1 MYLNL
6 NPTHRIR
13 KPNQTQQ
20 TRHGDSKNSDHGPL
34 DSKKIDHF
42 QIGELRPFED
52 IFLKPESPKA
62 QNPGNGDSQR
72 PRRTTTHTH
81 RTSTSSIF
89 ISKNLSSF
97 KHRIKLAPV
106 PVFLSLPFARGKGSR
121 PLKFNSLSFVVVFG
135 SLVCP
140 KSSKGPYY
148 LTTVTLRQE

>member
-1 MYLNL
+1 MYLINL
-6 NPTHRIR
+6 NPIHRIR
-13 KPNQTQQ
+13 KLNQIQQ
-20 TRHGDSKNSDHGPL
+20 TRHGDSKNSDHGPP
-34 DSKKIDHF
+34 DPKKIDHF
-42 QIGELRPFED
+42 RIGELRPFED

-81 RTSTSSIF
+81 RTSSIF
-89 ISKNLSSF
+89 NSKNLSSF
-97 KHRIKLAPV
+97 KHRIKLARV

-121 PLKFNSLSFVVVFG
+121 PLKFNSLSFVVFFG